1 MTTAKA
7 GKTRSRIIEAA
18 RELFNAQGERQ
29 VSTNHIAVALGMS
42 PGNLYYHFR
51 NKGEIVRALVNE
63 YSQAGMQAL
72 SFVPER
78 TFTIEDKRRL
88 LEGSV
93 HLMWHYRFVHKD
105 IDYLLADDD
114 ELRSALINLSQNLV
128 RQMKELIRL
137 MMKAGIYR
145 QLDERELEALV
156 FNSWI
161 VLVSWIGSV
170 GAMMISRSEGEFSRE
185 TIRRGI
191 YQILM
196 LDKAYVTEEYRE
208 AFQKLLNEYYV
219 EV

>member
-7 GKTRSRIIEAA
+7 GKTRSRILEAA

-29 VSTNHIAVALGMS
+29 VSTNHIAAALGMS

-63 YSQAGMQAL
+63 YSRAGMQAL
-72 SFVPER
+72 SFVPEHA
-78 TFTIEDKRRL
+78 FTIEDKRVL

-105 IDYLLADDD
+105 IDYLLAED
-114 ELRSALINLSQNLV
+114 EELKNALMNLSQSLIQ
-128 RQMKELIRL
+128 QMKRLIRL
-137 MMKAGIYR
+137 MVKAGIYR
-145 QLDERELEALV
+145 KMNERELEALV

-170 GAMMISRSEGEFSRE
+170 GAMVISRHEDEFSKE

-196 LDKAYVTEEYRE
+196 LDKTYVTDRYQET
-208 AFQKLLNEYYV
+208 FQQLLDEYYV
-219 EV
+219 KV